1 MAEPNPTNPC
11 FGCGGPNPHG
21 MQLAFDRDEEKR
33 QIVGRFQLGPEFQGG
48 PGFIHGGIIA
58 TILDEAMGKVCR
70 FSEVR
75 AVTAELSVQYL
86 KPIRVG
92 EEIRVEAFEESRK
105 GKQMVHFGEIRN
117 SAGDIL
123 AKGRGRF
130 VIVDPERFRI

>member
-11 FGCGGPNPHG
+11 FGCGGANPHG